1 MSAKLLFG
9 FVICLIAPAALAAER
24 GTSGLVEAPFTARN
38 GAASDISCS
47 VSIAHWYSAE
57 LGQAVPGGMIHLSFW
72 SDPASGTLYLLNEAG
87 DRMPVQLT
95 WCGLAARNWETR
107 SVVTLARGK
116 ATDVTC
122 VSAENRLT
130 CR

>member
-1 MSAKLLFG
+1 MSAKLILG
-9 FVICLIAPAALAAER
+9 FILCLTAPAALAAER
-24 GTSGLVEAPFTARN
+24 GTAGLVETPFTARN
-38 GAASDISCS
+38 AAALDISCS

-57 LGQAVPGGMIHLSFW
+57 LGKASPGGAIQSSFW

-95 WCGLAARNWETR
+95 WCGFAGRSWESR
-107 SVVTLARGK
+107 SVLTLARGG
-116 ATDVTC
+116 ATDLTC
-122 VSAENRLT
+122 VSGDAGLT

>member
-1 MSAKLLFG
+1 MSAKLLLG
-9 FVICLIAPAALAAER
+9 FIFCLSAPAALAVER
-24 GTSGLVEAPFTARN
+24 GTAGLVEAPFTARN
-38 GAASDISCS
+38 GASSDISCS

-57 LGQAVPGGMIHLSFW
+57 LGQAAPGGTIHRSFW
-72 SDPASGTLYLLNEAG
+72 SDPASGTLYLLNGTG

-95 WCGLAARNWETR
+95 WCGLAGRNWETR
-107 SVVTLARGK
+107 SVLILARDR